1 MQFQY
6 SSELSSCEADAMREC
21 EFGGN
26 DALNGPRVIIVD
38 DDEAVRYALSM
49 LVESFGW
56 ASLAY
61 ASAEE
66 FLENYS
72 AGECDCLVLDL
83 QMPGMRGAELL
94 DILARN
100 GTAIP
105 VLVVSAFAEDGQ
117 AQRAIQAGARAVLRK
132 PFSDHALLQEI
143 RNMLKIPAQ

>member
-6 SSELSSCEADAMREC
+6 SFELSTCEADVMREC
-21 EFGGN
+21 EFGGVA
-26 DALNGPRVIIVD
+26 ALNGPRVFIVD
-38 DDEAVRYALSM
+38 DDEAVRLALSM

-56 ASLAY
+56 VSLAY

-72 AGECDCLVLDL
+72 AGERDCLVLDL
-83 QMPGMRGAELL
+83 QMPGMPGAELL

-100 GTAIP
+100 GTPIP

-117 AQRAIQAGARAVLRK
+117 AQRAIQAGARAALQK
-132 PFSDHALLQEI
+132 PFSDDALLREI
-143 RNMLKIPAQ
+143 RNVLKIPVQ